1 MPQYARQPKVLVIQ
15 DISLI
20 GRCSSLTALPVLS
33 CAGINVTLLPT
44 ALLSTHTG
52 GFPSPFRRILTDD
65 MQCILDKWSPL
76 PVAFDAIYVGYLAS
90 EDQFAVVEQ
99 VLERFLEKDT
109 QLYVDPVMGDHGR
122 RYSGCTPGLTEG
134 FLSLARRACVIFP
147 NRTEANLLLGRAP
160 EAGEDTPEYANALL
174 DGLLALGAG
183 SAVLTG
189 VEEGESIGAAIK
201 EGGQPA
207 RTLMH
212 HRMQGSYPGTGD
224 LYASCVIAGLLTGQT
239 LAQACHVAGA
249 FMEQSLKL
257 AIQAGGEA
265 RFGVP
270 FERVLPWLSQQ
281 FHVR

>member
-1 MPQYARQPKVLVIQ
+1 MQQYARQPRVLVIQ

-65 MQCILDKWSPL
+65 MQRILDKWSPL
-76 PVAFDAIYVGYLAS
+76 PVSFDAIYVGYLAS
-90 EDQFAVVEQ
+90 EDQFAVVER

-122 RYSGCTPGLTEG
+122 RYSGCTPRLTEG
-134 FLSLARRACVIFP
+134 FLSLARRAHVIFP
-147 NRTEANLLLGRAP
+147 NRTEANLLLGWAP

-174 DGLLALGAG
+174 DGLLALGTW

-189 VEEGESIGAAIK
+189 VEEGGSIGAAIK

-207 RTLMH
+207 RMLMH
-212 HRMQGSYPGTGD
+212 HRVQGSYPGTGD
-224 LYASCVIAGLLTGQT
+224 LYASCVIAGLLTGKC
-239 LAQACHVAGA
+239 LAEACHIAGA
-249 FMEQSLKL
+249 FLEQSMQW
-257 AIQAGGEA
+257 AVQAGREV

-270 FERVLPWLSQQ
+270 FECTLHWLSQQ
-281 FHVR
+281 FYVR

>member
-90 EDQFAVVEQ
+90 EEQFAVVER

-134 FLSLARRACVIFP
+134 FLSLARRARVIFP
-147 NRTEANLLLGRAP
+147 NRTEANLLGCARG
-160 EAGEDTPEYANALL
+160 GEDAEYANALL

-189 VEEGESIGAAIK
+189 VEGSIGAAIRRA
-201 EGGQPA
+201 GSLRA
-207 RTLMH
+207 R
-212 HRMQGSYPGTGD
+212 
-224 LYASCVIAGLLTGQT
+224 
-239 LAQACHVAGA
+239 
-249 FMEQSLKL
+249 
-257 AIQAGGEA
+257 
-265 RFGVP
+265 
-270 FERVLPWLSQQ
+270 
-281 FHVR
+281 